1 MCPPVSSTVLHTDKT
16 DDRYDENCRAYDVD
30 VELVKLDNDG
40 NGGDVEVVK
49 LESNFT
55 AGQRVIFQI
64 LQ

>member
-16 DDRYDENCRAYDVD
+16 DDRYDKDCEDNDGA
-30 VELVKLDNDG
+30 VELVKLG

-55 AGQRVIFQI
+55 VGQRVIF
-64 LQ
+64 